1 MSNKKQEKL
10 ITQASNLQDLIDY
23 QENSVVSRTIIDR
36 KTGVVTLFA
45 FDKNQ
50 GLSEHTAP
58 YEAMV
63 VVLEGEVEVS
73 ISGKPFRVKEGE
85 IIIIPANQPHAL
97 AAKTR
102 FKMLLIMIKS

>member
-23 QENSVVSRTIIDR
+23 QENSFVSRTIIDK

-45 FDKNQ
+45 FDENQ

-63 VVLEGEVEVS
+63 VVLEGEVEVT

-97 AAKTR
+97 GAKTR